1 MGLKNNCDSG
11 GNCFKKNTDGSYSV
25 YNKQGKRVNKKGTA
39 TFLKRNKVNL

>member
-25 YNKQGKRVNKKGTA
+25 YNKDNKRVNRKSTDKWLKK
-39 TFLKRNKVNL
+39 NKVSL